1 MAQARRERSTA
12 SGPAGWF
19 VLLGLMVLALIIAA
33 ASDGCGADETS
44 PAAQSP
50 TATAPTATA
59 PAAGAAAAAQQ
70 VIDQVNAVLR
80 AGGVPFVVGKSELAP
95 ASAATLD
102 QVAVILKDNAAIK
115 AEVRGFTDDQG
126 EVLKNQQLSLARAKS
141 VVDYLVTKGGIAA
154 GRLTAN
160 GLGEANPIASNDTE
174 SGRSQNRRVE
184 FALT

>member
-12 SGPAGWF
+12 SGPAGWV

-59 PAAGAAAAAQQ
+59 PAAGAAAAQQ